1 MVVWF
6 IPVVSAIGSALYL
19 WLDYETSKDI
29 AESTS
34 QMESYIDLLNGVMS
48 IDEFLA
54 NAWPSLLLF
63 AGILIVGYLVATPQK
78 KKVRRVRRS
87 RQ

>member
-6 IPVVSAIGSALYL
+6 LPVISAVGSALYL

-34 QMESYIDLLNGVMS
+34 QMESYIELMNGVMG

-54 NAWPSLLLF
+54 TAWPSLVLF
-63 AGILIVGYLVATPQK
+63 AFIFIVGYLISTPQK
-78 KKVRRVRRS
+78 RKIRRVRRS

>member
-6 IPVVSAIGSALYL
+6 LPVVSAIGSALYL

-34 QMESYIDLLNGVMS
+34 QMESYIDLLSGVMG

-63 AGILIVGYLVATPQK
+63 GAIFVVGYLIATPQK